1 MATPK
6 KLPTVLTEEEQ
17 AALLEQPNPRYPTG
31 ERNRAMLRLM
41 LNTGLRLAEV
51 TALKWRDLDLTTGK
65 LMVRQG
71 KGAKDRTLW
80 VAEADID
87 RLRSLRER
95 QAEKCAGRCDHVF
108 TTLEGK
114 PLGHR
119 YVQRM
124 VKRYTA
130 KAGIDKDVSPHT
142 LRHSFAT
149 DLYRETSKIRL
160 VQKVL
165 GHSDLSTTMIY
176 THIHDPEVES
186 AMKSFRMRQAVAA
199 V

>member
-1 MATPK
+1 MKRPK

-31 ERNRAMLRLM
+31 ERNRTMLTLM

-65 LMVRQG
+65 LMVRLG

-80 VAEADID
+80 IAEADID
-87 RLRSLRER
+87 RLRSWRER
-95 QAEKCAGRCDHVF
+95 QAEECAECRHVF
-108 TTLEGK
+108 TTLEGR

-124 VKRYTA
+124 VKRYA
-130 KAGIDKDVSPHT
+130 VKAGINKNVTPHT

-176 THIHDPEVES
+176 THIFDPEVEE
-186 AMKSFRMRQAVAA
+186 ALKSFRTAEAVAS
-199 V
+199 

>member
-1 MATPK
+1 MVRPK
-6 KLPTVLTEEEQ
+6 KLPTVLTEDEQ
-17 AALLEQPNPRYPTG
+17 ELFLQQANPRYPTG
-31 ERNRAMLRLM
+31 ERNQTMLRLM

-71 KGAKDRTLW
+71 KGHKDRTLW

-95 QAEKCAGRCDHVF
+95 QAKEAGKCEHVF
-108 TTLEGK
+108 TTLAGK

-124 VKRYTA
+124 VARYA
-130 KAGIDKDVSPHT
+130 RKAGIEKAITPHT

-149 DLYRETSKIRL
+149 DLYRQTSKIRL

-176 THIHDPEVES
+176 THIHDPEVEE
-186 AMKSFRMRQAVAA
+186 ALKSFRQAVAVA
-199 V
+199 